1 MVTPN
6 LGHELY
12 YIIYDKRL
20 FCAKTFLKRKKMKI
34 EKEESQAA
42 LGEGRVL
49 ILMKKGRTQELLYKV
64 F

>member
-1 MVTPN
+1 MT
-6 LGHELY
+6 
-12 YIIYDKRL
+12 
-20 FCAKTFLKRKKMKI
+20 I

>member
-1 MVTPN
+1 
-6 LGHELY
+6 
-12 YIIYDKRL
+12 
-20 FCAKTFLKRKKMKI
+20 MKI

-49 ILMKKGRTQELLYKV
+49 ILMEKGRTQELLYKV